1 MYLHAG
7 IELLTEENRERNVR
21 WREMTGVEGGGAVFA
36 IGCSAISVQKSCVR
50 CCLVL
55 LRQLSLLQLSCL
67 CGTVSLN
74 LFLTPVTT
82 LINFMQQYQDAVNID
97 DLSTAKFHYGGVAV
111 KKDNAGKDKWHV
123 AYEATV
129 TAGVKMSDITFEVD
143 DTAKTVTPILPKP
156 TIGDVVVDSGSLDFF
171 ENNPSVE
178 IDEVIKL
185 CKQDAQQE
193 TKTNGDIISIA
204 ASNLEQTVDALTKDL
219 VEAKGYKLQKAETVK
234 LTKETA
240 HADE

>member
-1 MYLHAG
+1 MA
-7 IELLTEENRERNVR
+7 RN
-21 WREMTGVEGGGAVFA
+21 GGSRRRRGGLCDRLFGDFSAKKLRKVLFGAVAA
-36 IGCSAISVQKSCVR
+36 IVTVAVVLFVWNGVVKPVFDNARTESTISVES
-50 CCLVL
+50 
-55 LRQLSLLQLSCL
+55 QLQA
-67 CGTVSLN
+67 
-74 LFLTPVTT
+74 
-82 LINFMQQYQDAVNID
+82 AVNID

-234 LTKETA
+234 FTKETA

>member
-1 MYLHAG
+1 M
-7 IELLTEENRERNVR
+7 
-21 WREMTGVEGGGAVFA
+21 
-36 IGCSAISVQKSCVR
+36 
-50 CCLVL
+50 
-55 LRQLSLLQLSCL
+55 
-67 CGTVSLN
+67 
-74 LFLTPVTT
+74 
-82 LINFMQQYQDAVNID
+82 
-97 DLSTAKFHYGGVAV
+97 
-111 KKDNAGKDKWHV
+111 
-123 AYEATV
+123 

-143 DTAKTVTPILPKP
+143 DTAKPVTPILPKP

>member
-1 MYLHAG
+1 MA
-7 IELLTEENRERNVR
+7 RNDGSR
-21 WREMTGVEGGGAVFA
+21 RRRGGLCDRLFGDLSAKKLRKVLFGAVAA
-36 IGCSAISVQKSCVR
+36 IVTVAVVLFVWNGVVKPVFDDARTESTISVES
-50 CCLVL
+50 
-55 LRQLSLLQLSCL
+55 QLQA
-67 CGTVSLN
+67 
-74 LFLTPVTT
+74 
-82 LINFMQQYQDAVNID
+82 AVNID

-156 TIGDVVVDSGSLDFF
+156 TIGDVVVDSGRLDFF

>member
-1 MYLHAG
+1 
-7 IELLTEENRERNVR
+7 
-21 WREMTGVEGGGAVFA
+21 
-36 IGCSAISVQKSCVR
+36 
-50 CCLVL
+50 
-55 LRQLSLLQLSCL
+55 
-67 CGTVSLN
+67 
-74 LFLTPVTT
+74 
-82 LINFMQQYQDAVNID
+82 
-97 DLSTAKFHYGGVAV
+97 
-111 KKDNAGKDKWHV
+111 
-123 AYEATV
+123 
-129 TAGVKMSDITFEVD
+129 MSDITFEVD

-156 TIGDVVVDSGSLDFF
+156 TIGDVVVDSGSFDFF

>member
-1 MYLHAG
+1 MWNGVVKPVFDNAR
-7 IELLTEENRERNVR
+7 TES
-21 WREMTGVEGGGAVFA
+21 T
-36 IGCSAISVQKSCVR
+36 ISVES
-50 CCLVL
+50 
-55 LRQLSLLQLSCL
+55 QLQA
-67 CGTVSLN
+67 
-74 LFLTPVTT
+74 
-82 LINFMQQYQDAVNID
+82 AVNID

-193 TKTNGDIISIA
+193 TKTNGGIISIA

>member
-21 WREMTGVEGGGAVFA
+21 WREMTGVEGDGAVFA

-55 LRQLSLLQLSCL
+55 LRQLSLLQFFDNARTESTISVESQL
-67 CGTVSLN
+67 
-74 LFLTPVTT
+74 
-82 LINFMQQYQDAVNID
+82 QAAVNID

>member
-1 MYLHAG
+1 ML
-7 IELLTEENRERNVR
+7 VR
-21 WREMTGVEGGGAVFA
+21 
-36 IGCSAISVQKSCVR
+36 
-50 CCLVL
+50 
-55 LRQLSLLQLSCL
+55 
-67 CGTVSLN
+67 
-74 LFLTPVTT
+74 
-82 LINFMQQYQDAVNID
+82 
-97 DLSTAKFHYGGVAV
+97 
-111 KKDNAGKDKWHV
+111 DKWHV

>member
-1 MYLHAG
+1 MA
-7 IELLTEENRERNVR
+7 RN
-21 WREMTGVEGGGAVFA
+21 GGSRRRRGGLCDRLFGDFSAKKLRKVLFGAVAA
-36 IGCSAISVQKSCVR
+36 IVTVAVVLFVWNGVVKPVFDNARTESTISVES
-50 CCLVL
+50 
-55 LRQLSLLQLSCL
+55 QLQA
-67 CGTVSLN
+67 
-74 LFLTPVTT
+74 
-82 LINFMQQYQDAVNID
+82 AVNID

-111 KKDNAGKDKWHV
+111 K
-123 AYEATV
+123 
-129 TAGVKMSDITFEVD
+129 SDITFEVD

-156 TIGDVVVDSGSLDFF
+156 TIGDVVVDSGRLDFF